1 MSAANDCLVRL
12 DPAQREAIA
21 ALLDAERKHVSS
33 WWACLNELRLH
44 KELPEWASSG
54 PFGKHAD
61 YDAWAEDRKALNR
74 ALFGRD
80 LIQGQQPAPIDFDGE

>member
-1 MSAANDCLVRL
+1 MSTANDCLVRL

-54 PFGKHAD
+54 PFGKRAD

>member
-44 KELPEWASSG
+44 KELPEWASSW
-54 PFGKHAD
+54 PFGKHAN
-61 YDAWAEDRKALNR
+61 YDAWAADRKALNR